1 MKVVHIESGL
11 GNQMLSYCEYLAIKK
26 MNPND
31 KCYLETIVY
40 EFKESN
46 DFICQWNGY
55 ELERVF
61 GIKEPNIRD
70 VLSSRDWCALL
81 GFIYESEF
89 WNHCWNWPVL
99 FTRAFEKV
107 GICLVNVRGDFET
120 PEAIGAN
127 LTDISRMK
135 YKLKNSYLFLLLKYM
150 YHKVR
155 KKSLINQLDYE
166 KELFI
171 ATEESILTGQRL
183 SFKNRNSGINRI
195 EDEVRSAFVF
205 PEITD
210 ERNTKILNYIRSVN
224 SVAIHARR
232 GDMLSINGYC
242 YKNGYFKRAVKYIKK
257 KVTDPV
263 FFFFCDPG
271 SIEWCKSNASIFS
284 LDFSKDQVYFVDWN
298 KGKNSFRD
306 MQLMAE
312 CKHNIITNSSF
323 GWWGAWLN
331 SNPDKITCSPDYHIN
346 TTHTF

>member
-31 KCYLETIVY
+31 NCFLETIVY
-40 EFKESN
+40 EFKESD

-55 ELERVF
+55 ELEKVF
-61 GIKEPNIRD
+61 GIREPNIRD
-70 VLSSRDWCALL
+70 ILSDKDWSVLLEY
-81 GFIYESEF
+81 IYESEF

-99 FTRAFEKV
+99 FTKAFDRV
-107 GICLVNVRGDFET
+107 GIHLVNVRGDFET
-120 PEAIGAN
+120 PEAIEAN
-127 LTDISRMK
+127 LTDTRSLK
-135 YKLKNSYLFLLLKYM
+135 YKLKNSYMYLLIKYM
-150 YHKVR
+150 NHKVR
-155 KKSLINQLDYE
+155 KTSLISQLNYE
-166 KELFI
+166 KELFMV
-171 ATEESILTGQRL
+171 TEDSILTGQRL

-195 EDEVRSAFVF
+195 ENEIRSSFVF
-205 PEITD
+205 PAITD
-210 ERNTKILNYIRSVN
+210 KKNQEVLNHIRSVN

-242 YKNGYFKRAVKYIKK
+242 YKNGYFKRAVKFIKK
-257 KVTDPV
+257 NVKDPV

-271 SIEWCKSNASIFS
+271 SIEWCKSNANIFS
-284 LDFSKDQVYFVDWN
+284 LDFSKDQVHFVDWN
-298 KGKNSFRD
+298 KGKDSFRD